1 MKISITLIF
10 YFLYILFLLIS
21 PNLSIAQDDE
31 QIREIAVVVNA
42 ANKVEHLTSKQI
54 SEIFLSR
61 RRTFPSGEPV
71 VVLEH
76 DWNSSLREKFFRLL
90 NGMTLKRLNAYW
102 VRLQFSGEVQP
113 PPIMPDNIAMRNAV
127 SQNRNAIG
135 YMPSEYVDQSVH
147 VVLILKE

>member
-1 MKISITLIF
+1 MKTSITLIF
-10 YFLYILFLLIS
+10 LLFYTLFLLFLPENS
-21 PNLSIAQDDE
+21 KAQSGE
-31 QIREIAVVVNA
+31 EIKEIAVVVNP
-42 ANKVEHLTSKQI
+42 ANKIGNLTSKQI

-61 RRTFPSGEPV
+61 RRTFPSGESV

-76 DWNSSLREKFFRLL
+76 DWNCSLREKFFRLL

-127 SQNRNAIG
+127 SQNRNA
-135 YMPSEYVDQSVH
+135 
-147 VVLILKE
+147 